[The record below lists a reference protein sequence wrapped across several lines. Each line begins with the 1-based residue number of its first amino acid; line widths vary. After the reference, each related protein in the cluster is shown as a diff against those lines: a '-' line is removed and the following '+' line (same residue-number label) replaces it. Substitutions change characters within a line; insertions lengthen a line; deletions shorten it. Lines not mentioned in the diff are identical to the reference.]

1 MAGSQN
7 DMPSGE
13 CEVAEPFSS
22 VSVQRGS
29 GANEAL
35 RRLDATAVPVHERAM
50 PGAGTDR
57 TRDWSAGR
65 GPIVVLV
72 EPQLGENIG
81 AAARAMA
88 NFGLSQLRLVNP
100 RQGWPNDKARMMA
113 TGAGRVLEAATLY
126 PTLAAAIADCSFVLA
141 TTARAHDQ
149 AKPVIGPA
157 DAAVE
162 MAPRLAAG
170 DTVAVVFGRERWG
183 LMNDEVGLAD
193 RIVTFPVNPA
203 FASLNLAQAVLIVAY
218 EWFKAAGGVLPF
230 RMPLRSPPAGK
241 EQLFA
246 FFATLERELER
257 VEFFRPEE
265 KRDTMTIN
273 LRNIF
278 IRMAPSQQDIQT
290 LHGVVT
296 AIVEGRK
303 GPAKGGVLDGR
314 EAGMLRELLAE
325 HRGGRVP
332 GERGPVRGLSR
343 LLRRNP
349 TDAERTL
356 WEALTK
362 DRRFAGRGFKRQV
375 PVGPHIVDL
384 VSFPLRAV
392 IDLVPDDESAEAAQ
406 TRGRKRAWLKAR
418 DYRICEMTAGDVETD
433 VAAAL

>member
-1 MAGSQN
+1 
-7 DMPSGE
+7 
-13 CEVAEPFSS
+13 
-22 VSVQRGS
+22 
-29 GANEAL
+29 
-35 RRLDATAVPVHERAM
+35 M
-50 PGAGTDR
+50 PGAGTDH
-57 TRDWSAGR
+57 TREWSAFG

-81 AAARAMA
+81 TAARAMA
-88 NFGLSQLRLVNP
+88 NFGLTRLRLVRP
-100 RQGWPNDKARMMA
+100 RDAWPNVHARRA
-113 TGAGRVLEAATLY
+113 ASGADAVLDGAALY
-126 PTLAAAIADCSFVLA
+126 DSLPAALADCSFVLA

-149 AKPVIGPA
+149 AKPVVG
-157 DAAVE
+157 AAEAALE

-170 DTVAVVFGRERWG
+170 ETVAAVFGRERWG

-193 RIVTFPVNPA
+193 RIITFPVNPA

-218 EWFKAAGGVLPF
+218 EWFKVAGGALPF
-230 RMPLRSPPAGK
+230 RMALRSPPAGK
-241 EQLFA
+241 DQLFA

-257 VEFFRPEE
+257 VEFFRPAE

-278 IRMAPSQQDIQT
+278 ARMAPTQQDIQT

-296 AIVEGRK
+296 AIAEGRK
-303 GPAKGGVLDGR
+303 GPARGGILDGR

-325 HRGGRVP
+325 HGGGRVP

-349 TDAERTL
+349 TDAERAL

-362 DRRFAGRGFKRQV
+362 DRCFAGRGFKRQV
-375 PVGPHIVDL
+375 PVGSHITDL

-392 IDLVPDDESAEAAQ
+392 IDIVPGEESAAAAQARADKHAWLAERGYRVLPVRAAEIEADAGKVLDELEAA
-406 TRGRKRAWLKAR
+406 L
-418 DYRICEMTAGDVETD
+418 
-433 VAAAL
+433 